1 MITYLAVDILGG
13 VRDVLVR
20 LLDDDVMEASAV
32 ARCLNE

>member
-20 LLDDDVMEASAV
+20 LLDDDVMEAGAV
-32 ARCLNE
+32 ARCLKE